1 MLNGHRVIDAD
12 GHIHDW
18 VIDWDTFV
26 PSERRH
32 EAPRSFRDDRGFPR
46 IEVEGR
52 VFPETGEDDESD
64 VDYRDLEEAMSRF
77 TRDGKYWLPRPG
89 ESKAERRLPDMD
101 EMGIDTAVLFGGHCL
116 MVAAMVESPAVATTT
131 LRGYNEY
138 LARYCS
144 TDPERLK
151 GVAMLAMQSPREA
164 ADELRRT
171 VGEYGFVAGVL
182 PPHHANGTTLDDQSL
197 DPIWRAAEELDVPIC
212 IHTLGTQIN
221 PLRTTIK
228 HRNIDDAYGSMP
240 SMIALGHLIMGG
252 VLDRYPTVDIAFLE
266 AGAGWVPYF
275 MDRIQSGYET
285 FTLRAQ
291 RLPNNPEEYIRGD
304 HLYFATEP
312 DEALLPAVV
321 DIIGAERLVLGSD
334 YCHPEGKCPFTMK
347 MLAERSDIS
356 HAVKQKILSDNAAR
370 LYRL

>member
-1 MLNGHRVIDAD
+1 MIDGHRVIDAD

-18 VIDWDTFV
+18 VIDWDSYV
-26 PSERRH
+26 SPDHRH
-32 EAPRSFRDDRGFPR
+32 EAPTSFRDDHGFPR

-52 VFPETGEDDESD
+52 VFPEPGAEDEGL
-64 VDYRDLEEAMSRF
+64 DYRDLEEVMARF

-131 LRGYNEY
+131 LAAYNAY
-138 LARYCS
+138 LAHYCR
-144 TDPERLK
+144 TDPGRLK
-151 GVAMLAMQSPREA
+151 GVAMLAMQAPTEA
-164 ADELRRT
+164 ADELRRA
-171 VGEYGFVAGVL
+171 VHEDGFVGGVL
-182 PPHHANGTTLDDQSL
+182 PPHHANGTTLDDDRL
-197 DPIWRAAEELDVPIC
+197 EPIWVAAEELDVPIC

-221 PLRTTIK
+221 PLKATIK
-228 HRNIDDAYGSMP
+228 FTNIDDAYGSMP

-252 VLDRYPTVDIAFLE
+252 VLDRHPSLDIAFLE
-266 AGAGWVPYF
+266 TGAGWVPYF

-285 FTLRAQ
+285 FTLKAH
-291 RLPNNPEEYIRGD
+291 RLPRDPEQYIRGD

-312 DEALLPAVV
+312 DEALLPAVI
-321 DIIGAERLVLGSD
+321 DIIGADRLVLGSD
-334 YCHPEGKCPFTMK
+334 YCHPEGKCPFTMR
-347 MLAERSDIS
+347 MLAERTDVSDT
-356 HAVKQKILSDNAAR
+356 AKQKILADNPAR

>member
-1 MLNGHRVIDAD
+1 
-12 GHIHDW
+12 
-18 VIDWDTFV
+18 
-26 PSERRH
+26 
-32 EAPRSFRDDRGFPR
+32 
-46 IEVEGR
+46 
-52 VFPETGEDDESD
+52 
-64 VDYRDLEEAMSRF
+64 
-77 TRDGKYWLPRPG
+77 
-89 ESKAERRLPDMD
+89 
-101 EMGIDTAVLFGGHCL
+101 
-116 MVAAMVESPAVATTT
+116 MVAAMVESPAIATTT

-144 TDPERLK
+144 TDPARLK

-171 VGEYGFVAGVL
+171 VREHGFVAGVL
-182 PPHHANGTTLDDQSL
+182 PPHHANGTTLDDRSL

-240 SMIALGHLIMGG
+240 SMIALGHLIVGG
-252 VLDRYPTVDIAFLE
+252 VLDRYPSVDIAFLE
-266 AGAGWVPYF
+266 TGAGWVPYF

-285 FTLRAQ
+285 FTLQAN
-291 RLPNNPEEYIRGD
+291 RLPHDPEEYICGD

-321 DIIGAERLVLGSD
+321 DIIGAERLVIGSD

-347 MLAERSDIS
+347 MLADRSDVS
-356 HAVKQKILSDNAAR
+356 PAVRQKILSDNAAR